1 MKLTVVICARNESA
15 NLASLFK
22 SLKDQDFQH
31 NWEVVFIDDFSTD
44 DTPAMLNA
52 FCKDFTNAQVVNL
65 SDIASFSPY
74 TPNKKQGIEWAVSIA
89 KATWV
94 VLTDADCTFGSG
106 WLKRIHLEIEKAN
119 TDVICGPVMF
129 YDTPSFFSKFILL
142 DQMAMMAL
150 TKWTVEK
157 RIPVLANG
165 ANLIFNKD
173 TFLSITP
180 YGQNQHIYSGDD
192 VFLLQS
198 FLSNRG
204 RVIYLQDENSIVRT
218 HSPASFSEFVHQRIR
233 WASKSVTYKNGSL
246 IVGLVCIYIFNLLL
260 LLMAIATLWLSSL
273 RFPLLI
279 LFIIKMALDTII
291 ILPQAQFFKKK
302 SYLWL
307 MPLAECFHICYVVFF
322 GLLSLS
328 NTYTWKGRKVTN
340 INGK

>member
-1 MKLTVVICARNESA
+1 MGSFDCQSNMGSA
-15 NLASLFK
+15 NRRRLYFWFRLAKKNTPRNRK
-22 SLKDQDFQH
+22 SQYRCYLRPS
-31 NWEVVFIDDFSTD
+31 N
-44 DTPAMLNA
+44 
-52 FCKDFTNAQVVNL
+52 
-65 SDIASFSPY
+65 
-74 TPNKKQGIEWAVSIA
+74 
-89 KATWV
+89 
-94 VLTDADCTFGSG
+94 VLRHTF
-106 WLKRIHLEIEKAN
+106 
-119 TDVICGPVMF
+119 
-129 YDTPSFFSKFILL
+129 FFLKFILL